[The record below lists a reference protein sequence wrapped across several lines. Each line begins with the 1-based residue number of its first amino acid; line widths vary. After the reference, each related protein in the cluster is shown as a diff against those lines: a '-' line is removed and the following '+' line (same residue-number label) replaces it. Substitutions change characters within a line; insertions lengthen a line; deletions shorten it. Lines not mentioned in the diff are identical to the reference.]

1 MSSRFKKG
9 VPTSS
14 GDYQQATGSQ
24 RLATDHSARV
34 LGTRQWLFPART
46 AATARSM
53 VTIWPALRSLTRLL
67 QRQPLPSMVPS
78 RGDDLPERSL
88 STWLNGT

>member
-46 AATARSM
+46 GRHRTFDGDYLASAEIFDPPAPTP
-53 VTIWPALRSLTRLL
+53 TITF
-67 QRQPLPSMVPS
+67 
-78 RGDDLPERSL
+78 
-88 STWLNGT
+88 NGSFQGG